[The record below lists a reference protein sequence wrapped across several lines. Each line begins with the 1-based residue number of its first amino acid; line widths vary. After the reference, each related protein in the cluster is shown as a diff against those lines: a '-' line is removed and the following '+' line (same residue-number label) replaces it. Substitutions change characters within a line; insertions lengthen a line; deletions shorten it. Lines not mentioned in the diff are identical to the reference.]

1 MDEYKEKMTREDY
14 IAILK
19 EAAPYIR
26 KTYKVNW
33 MQMFGST
40 ARGTNTE
47 KSDVD
52 LFIDM
57 PPQGILLVKLGDY
70 LENLLGTSVDLVRY
84 SKYLNPVL
92 IREIKKDGIT
102 IF

>member
-1 MDEYKEKMTREDY
+1 MKNREKY
-14 IAILK
+14 ISQLK

-26 KTYKVNW
+26 ETYEVKS

-47 KSDVD
+47 ESDVD
-52 LFIDM
+52 LYVDM
-57 PPQGILLVKLGDY
+57 PPKMSYLVRLGNY
-70 LENLLGTSVDLVRY
+70 LEELLGRSVDLVLPSNRPNVFL
-84 SKYLNPVL
+84 LN
-92 IREIKKDGIT
+92 EIKRDGIT